1 MTAKECLTGRRSIRN
16 FKPDTISHE
25 LLNSIIE
32 TASYSPSWKNTQTVR
47 YIAVEGDLKNQIATE
62 CYSIFPGNSHTAENA
77 PMLIVLTAIKGR
89 CGFERDGSF
98 STSKKDSWQ
107 MFDAGI
113 AAQTFCLAAWEQG
126 LGSVIQGLY
135 DEEKAWMI
143 CYCISN
149 DQSKGKLFSLRFSM
163 YGKTFKIRKRR
174 KCNETLNEP
183 TGFFHRRT
191 GKTLRSCR

>member
-77 PMLIVLTAIKGR
+77 PMLFVLTAIKGR
-89 CGFERDGSF
+89 CGFDRDGSF

-135 DEEKAWMI
+135 DEEKI
-143 CYCISN
+143 IN
-149 DQSKGKLFSLRFSM
+149 LLNIPDDQELIALIPVG
-163 YGKTFKIRKRR
+163 YPDEEPVAPRR
-174 KCNETLNEP
+174 KSVDDLLLY
-183 TGFFHRRT
+183 
-191 GKTLRSCR
+191 K

>member
-25 LLNSIIE
+25 LLASIIE

-47 YIAVEGDLKNQIATE
+47 YIAVEGDLKNQIAAE
-62 CYSIFPGNSHTAENA
+62 CYSLFPGNAHAAANA

-135 DEEKAWMI
+135 DEEKI
-143 CYCISN
+143 IN
-149 DQSKGKLFSLRFSM
+149 LLNIPDDQELIALIPVG
-163 YGKTFKIRKRR
+163 YPDEEPVAPRR
-174 KCNETLNEP
+174 KSVDDLLLY
-183 TGFFHRRT
+183 
-191 GKTLRSCR
+191 K